1 MRIGELADD
10 VAITT
15 EAVRYYEK
23 VGLLAAPTRT
33 PSGYRDYNHQALER
47 LRFIRT
53 AQTVGFTLG
62 EIGEILEL
70 RDNGQTPCDHVRQ
83 LITQH
88 AADLQQRINDLQAMQ
103 TDLHQLAAVAAAA
116 PHASATATATAT
128 HCHILESARPAST

>member
-23 VGLLAAPTRT
+23 VGLLAAPIRT
-33 PSGYRDYNHQALER
+33 ASGYRDYNHQALER

-70 RDNGQTPCDHVRQ
+70 RNNGQTPCDHVRQ
-83 LITQH
+83 LIAKH
-88 AADLQQRINDLQAMQ
+88 AADLQERINDLQAMQ
-103 TDLHQLAAVAAAA
+103 NDLHQLAAVAAAA
-116 PHASATATATAT
+116 PHTSATAT
-128 HCHILESARPAST
+128 HCHILESTRPAST

>member
-33 PSGYRDYNHQALER
+33 PSGYRDYNYQALER

-70 RDNGQTPCDHVRQ
+70 RDNGETPCDHVRQ
-83 LITQH
+83 LIAKH
-88 AADLQQRINDLQAMQ
+88 AADLQHRIQDLQAIQ
-103 TDLHQLAAVAAAA
+103 TDLHRLAAVAAATQT
-116 PHASATATATAT
+116 SAATT
-128 HCHILESARPAST
+128 HCHILESASPAST

>member
-10 VAITT
+10 VSITT

-33 PSGYRDYNHQALER
+33 ASGYRDYNHQALER

-62 EIGEILEL
+62 EIGEILDL

-83 LITQH
+83 LIAKH
-88 AADLQQRINDLQAMQ
+88 AANLQQRIEDLQAMQ
-103 TDLHQLAAVAAAA
+103 TDLHRLAAVAAA
-116 PHASATATATAT
+116 PQTSATAT
-128 HCHILESARPAST
+128 HCHILESVGPAPT

>member
-1 MRIGELADD
+1 MRIGQLADD
-10 VAITT
+10 VEITT

-33 PSGYRDYNHQALER
+33 ASGYRDYDQRALER

-70 RDNGQTPCDHVRQ
+70 RDNGHTPCDHVRQ
-83 LITQH
+83 LIAKH
-88 AADLQQRINDLQAMQ
+88 AADLQERINDLQAMQ

-116 PHASATATATAT
+116 PHTSTTAT
-128 HCHILESARPAST
+128 HCHILESPRPAST